1 MKKIDPAEITAY
13 RARLTKA
20 LATGEKEDKDL
31 SAAQEDREKFSA
43 RITELSSVIDYR
55 DPTIDELPTLRLKH
69 ELCEK
74 MVARLEEKNSIEPLV
89 DLVAEGGILI
99 NDILREI
106 AANRL
111 ETVTACILPFS
122 TSPETAQKIA
132 RLTDACFGAQ
142 LALWRFRGMGADL
155 RRTYTNPADSR
166 CRAISTAREILA
178 ILDQATSKK
187 GDLMQ
192 YLPYQPDP
200 NGPKGEF
207 ATFIMLRAQQ
217 IEVL

>member
-1 MKKIDPAEITAY
+1 MKKIDPSEITAF
-13 RARLTKA
+13 RARVTKA
-20 LATGEKEDKDL
+20 LAAGEKADKDL
-31 SAAQEDREKFSA
+31 AAAQEDLEKIGA
-43 RITELSSVIDYR
+43 RIDELSSVLDYR
-55 DPTIDELPTLRLKH
+55 DPAIGELPTLRMKH

-74 MVARLEEKNSIEPLV
+74 MVARLEDNKSIDPLV
-89 DLVAEGGILI
+89 DLVSEGGILI
-99 NDILREI
+99 RDILREI

-142 LALWRFRGMGADL
+142 VALWRFGDMGNDL

-166 CRAISTAREILA
+166 CRAISKAREILT

-187 GDLMQ
+187 GDLLQ

-200 NGPKGEF
+200 YGPKGEF
-207 ATFIMLRAQQ
+207 LNFIMQRARE
-217 IEVL
+217 IEVF